1 MAELDGDVSVS
12 QVAEEDLISEKNFT
26 PRPRSM
32 NILQD
37 EMQSSGEI
45 YTPRTVASSD
55 SVGLEGTSGTFQV
68 PTIQQSRAV
77 AQLDHPDRPSEFK
90 NSSEVTQTLLYDVQF
105 TPALTSEAEAVL
117 STNDHSPP
125 LVMSPE
131 EDSDSHNEEEHSNR
145 SECIGGTLH
154 SVLGDN
160 TVEINSTVDESANC
174 DHNTSTNRTVS
185 DSGQHASTNRTV
197 SDSGQHASTNRTVSD
212 SGQHKSVT
220 QTRNESGHDE
230 LVTQT
235 NTRINESG
243 HDQSVTQTDTRINE
257 SGHDQLVTQTDT
269 RINDSG
275 HCQSIDENITASDS
289 TQELSQSSSVNR
301 TLNESGQHQSVTQ
314 TTLTRPTIQ
323 SLDSTSQSSAIS
335 SPIATP
341 TGPLS
346 SQSLSSELGVSPYV
360 VVKDGLVNVGL
371 GQFESPGLLYARSMK
386 EKHNLDLL
394 RPADEV

>member
-12 QVAEEDLISEKNFT
+12 QVAEDDLISEKNFT

-37 EMQSSGEI
+37 EKQSSGEI

-77 AQLDHPDRPSEFK
+77 AQLDHPDRPREFK

-125 LVMSPE
+125 PVMSPE
-131 EDSDSHNEEEHSNR
+131 KDSDSHNEEEHSNR

-154 SVLGDN
+154 SVLGAN

-174 DHNTSTNRTVS
+174 DHNTSNNRTVS
-185 DSGQHASTNRTV
+185 VSGQHASTNRTV
-197 SDSGQHASTNRTVSD
+197 SVSGQHASTNRTVSV
-212 SGQHKSVT
+212 SGQHKSVA
-220 QTRNESGHDE
+220 QTR
-230 LVTQT
+230 
-235 NTRINESG
+235 
-243 HDQSVTQTDTRINE
+243 NE
-257 SGHDQLVTQTDT
+257 SGHDQLVTQTNT

-275 HCQSIDENITASDS
+275 HCQSIDENITTSDS

-314 TTLTRPTIQ
+314 TTLRCPTIQ

-341 TGPLS
+341 TGPPS
-346 SQSLSSELGVSPYV
+346 SQSLSTELGVSPYV